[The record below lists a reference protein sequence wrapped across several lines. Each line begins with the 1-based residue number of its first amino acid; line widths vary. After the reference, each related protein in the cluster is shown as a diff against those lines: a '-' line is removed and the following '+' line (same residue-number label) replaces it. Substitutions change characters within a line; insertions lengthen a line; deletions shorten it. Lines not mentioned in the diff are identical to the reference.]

1 MPELD
6 YRLIQQA
13 GQVADIPAAKE
24 RAYTLAN
31 AMDTQ
36 QLNKMKLAEAETQ
49 SADTEKVRNILKNSD
64 LSTFEGQAKA
74 ASEATKINPTIG
86 MELMKGFQAQ
96 RSGEADNTKSQYELM
111 SAKNDVIGGAAVQ
124 LKMQHDQLA
133 AQGKTEPEINA
144 AMGPQM
150 MATVQNLMS
159 AKLPNGQPVLDDNDK
174 RNLDS
179 MMSSGVYNAQA
190 INSIVANSKQARE
203 VLTQKIAQQ
212 KADTEEKRATAYEQS
227 VENTA
232 KNQAEQRRIDQ
243 EKVDLSKVKIER
255 TSSGGLTTKSAQ
267 MLAEQAAAGD
277 TSALVGLK
285 PADKVK
291 VRNVMADNASIYGM
305 TGADQAAKN
314 AEFKG
319 IQAGQRTLGQRQ
331 ANIDMAVQEAQNIL
345 PILRQASKSVD
356 RGKLTSWNKI
366 IQAADGATSDPELLQ
381 FAQAAKSFSNI
392 YTRATVPGAS
402 SVTDREEAL
411 KHLPIF
417 TSDESFQKVLDIMEK
432 EMQAAKASPH
442 QVRQDLSSSV
452 TGSDR
457 TTLPSVSTPPAA
469 GSAAAPPQSA
479 PAAGGAGMGAAPQ
492 TKTIKTKAGSTVEL
506 LP

>member
-13 GQVADIPAAKE
+13 GQVANIPAAKE

-31 AMDTQ
+31 SMDTQ

-190 INSIVANSKQARE
+190 IDSIVANSKQARE
-203 VLTQKIAQQ
+203 VLTQKISEQR
-212 KADTEEKRATAYEQS
+212 ADTEAKRAATYEQS
-227 VENTA
+227 VIQSGEHQKRQDEEASKKTNL
-232 KNQAEQRRIDQ
+232 AEKRLQ
-243 EKVDLSKVKIER
+243 V
-255 TSSGGLTTKSAQ
+255 TKSAANSGFTPEEGEL
-267 MLAEQAAAGD
+267 MGALAERGV
-277 TSALVGLK
+277 SL
-285 PADKVK
+285 P
-291 VRNVMADNASIYGM
+291 
-305 TGADQAAKN
+305 TG
-314 AEFKG
+314 F
-319 IQAGQRTLGQRQ
+319 R
-331 ANIDMAVQEAQNIL
+331 
-345 PILRQASKSVD
+345 SKSQQIALLNGLVKRNAGKSPD
-356 RGKLTSWNKI
+356 EIADMIQNGQISFGSEKKLTSTAAGNAGKLAVAENEI
-366 IQAADGATSDPELLQ
+366 KEYVPLALQAS
-381 FAQAAKSFSNI
+381 
-392 YTRATVPGAS
+392 ATVPRGSFVPWNSIKQKGLENISDPDLKRFYNLTETILNNYDVIAGRGG
-402 SVTDREEAL
+402 TDVAKRERVRKMLSTADSPEAYKSAL
-411 KHLPIF
+411 N
-417 TSDESFQKVLDIMEK
+417 VIMLEADVAGR
-432 EMQAAKASPH
+432 AARKAAGI
-442 QVRQDLSSSV
+442 D
-452 TGSDR
+452 
-457 TTLPSVSTPPAA
+457 STPPAA
-469 GSAAAPPQSA
+469 GSTAAPPQSA

-492 TKTIKTKAGSTVEL
+492 AGQSFKHASGATVRIIG
-506 LP
+506 